1 MTTHILASS
10 FTEWYYESAY
20 VSLLLV
26 FFVIVAFV
34 LLLIYIFLAVK
45 ADRAV
50 EKSKDDMHTLK
61 QLRDNIERNRR
72 DIELAL
78 NSVFHFNTPR
88 YQRFSDI
95 KGWCVPISRQK
106 LGSLRDN
113 PLPQILKI
121 LEIPISQKTVSL
133 INIVLETHCK
143 YLSSIEIYMEQQ
155 KKVQAKIIQQ
165 YRIKKCMLD
174 GKRGFMKESNFCNPL
189 VTTQITFLYR
199 SPLGRRYVPWPQPIT
214 ETFLATVKSYI
225 ESRCAFSSPRKER
238 AKMTADLRE
247 YIKKRDRYTC
257 QQCGISIRDEPH
269 LLLEVDH
276 IVPISCGG
284 RTELDNLQTLCWKCN
299 RRKGSKI

>member
-26 FFVIVAFV
+26 FLVIVAFV

-113 PLPQILKI
+113 TLPQILKI

-133 INIVLETHCK
+133 IRA
-143 YLSSIEIYMEQQ
+143 YLKTI
-155 KKVQAKIIQQ
+155 
-165 YRIKKCMLD
+165 
-174 GKRGFMKESNFCNPL
+174 
-189 VTTQITFLYR
+189 
-199 SPLGRRYVPWPQPIT
+199 PQ
-214 ETFLATVKSYI
+214 
-225 ESRCAFSSPRKER
+225 
-238 AKMTADLRE
+238 
-247 YIKKRDRYTC
+247 
-257 QQCGISIRDEPH
+257 
-269 LLLEVDH
+269 
-276 IVPISCGG
+276 
-284 RTELDNLQTLCWKCN
+284 
-299 RRKGSKI
+299 